1 MGGFCTPTY
10 DKLTTADKTVS
21 GTDIP
26 EWMSQAGQDIF
37 RTAAGYAEQQIAGEY
52 PLFTQDRFASYG
64 ADDNFM
70 TPAEQQAQKILM
82 EGATSYQ
89 PFMDEASR
97 IAGTLGQG
105 YAGMTRQELLGD
117 PYQGAS
123 REELLGDYQGASRED
138 LLGDPFSLETAQPYL
153 DIYQG
158 AVDPAV
164 RQLQDQI
171 LQQQSQARATASR
184 GGGGFGSRLGI
195 MEATL
200 GAEGAQRQ
208 ADLRARAAQEGLGFA
223 SGRYD
228 ADRGARFQ
236 AEELMRGQF
245 LDDRASRFSAED
257 VMRGQYERDMG
268 ARFDAETAAQRQFET
283 QEGARLNQL
292 GAYQTLAPQIQS
304 LQAQVAQGLMTTGEA
319 QRQLDQ
325 RANDLAF
332 ADYLD
337 TRQRPMEMVN
347 FALGALQG
355 VPYSSR
361 SYSMNL
367 GQNLQQ
373 NPSVYGQT
381 LAGVGSLASLY
392 KMSQ

>member
-10 DKLTTADKTVS
+10 TQLPSASETVS

-26 EWMSQAGQDIF
+26 EWMSQAGRAIF
-37 RTAAGYAEQQIAGEY
+37 ETAAQYAGDEQELYTGER
-52 PLFTQDRFASYG
+52 LKRYG
-64 ADDNFM
+64 GGSKLS
-70 TPAEQQAQKILM
+70 PAEQQAQQILM
-82 EGATSYQ
+82 EGAGAYQ

-123 REELLGDYQGASRED
+123 REELLGTSNQE

-223 SGRYD
+223 SGRFD
-228 ADRGARFQ
+228 ADRSARLQ
-236 AEELMRGQF
+236 AA
-245 LDDRASRFSAED
+245 DADRASRFQAED
-257 VMRGQYERDMG
+257 VMRSQYDRDRG

-283 QEGARLNQL
+283 EESSRLSQL
-292 GAYQTLAPQIQS
+292 GAYQQLGPQIQS
-304 LQAQVAQGLMTTGEA
+304 LQAQVAQGLMTTGQA

-325 RANDLAF
+325 RALDLAYG
-332 ADYLD
+332 DYLD
-337 TRQRPMEMVN
+337 QTQRPMEMVN

-355 VPYSSR
+355 VPYSTR
-361 SYSMNL
+361 NYSLQM
-367 GQNLQQ
+367 GQQMQQ
-373 NPSVYGQT
+373 NPDIYGQT

-392 KMSQ
+392 KLSQ

>member
-10 DKLTTADKTVS
+10 DTLTTADKTVE

-105 YAGMTRQELLGD
+105 YAGMSRQELLGD

-123 REELLGDYQGASRED
+123 REELLGTSNQE

-223 SGRYD
+223 SGRFD
-228 ADRGARFQ
+228 ADRSARLQ
-236 AEELMRGQF
+236 AA
-245 LDDRASRFSAED
+245 DADRASRFSAED

-268 ARFDAETAAQRQFET
+268 ARFDAESAAQRQFEL
-283 QEGARLNQL
+283 QEGTRLNQL
-292 GAYQTLAPQIQS
+292 GAYQSLAPQIQS

-325 RANDLAF
+325 RANDLAY

-392 KMSQ
+392 KMS

>member
-1 MGGFCTPTY
+1 MGAFCTPSYTAMP
-10 DKLTTADKTVS
+10 TADKTVT

-26 EWMSQAGQDIF
+26 EWMSTAGRAIFESAANIAGQ
-37 RTAAGYAEQQIAGEY
+37 EQE
-52 PLFTQDRFASYG
+52 LFTGDRLANYG
-64 ADDNFM
+64 GGALL

-117 PYQGAS
+117 PYQGAT
-123 REELLGDYQGASRED
+123 REELLGTSNQE
-138 LLGDPFSLETAQPYL
+138 LLGDPFTLESAQPFL

-171 LQQQSQARATASR
+171 LQQQSQARATAAR

-223 SGRYD
+223 ASRFD
-228 ADRGARFQ
+228 ADRSARLQ
-236 AEELMRGQF
+236 AA
-245 LDDRASRFSAED
+245 DADRASRFQAED
-257 VMRGQYERDMG
+257 VMRSQYDIDRG

-283 QEGARLNQL
+283 EESARLSQL
-292 GAYQTLAPQIQS
+292 GAYQQLAPQIQS
-304 LQAQVAQGLMTTGEA
+304 LQAQVAQGLMTTGQA

-325 RANDLAF
+325 RALDLAY

-337 TRQRPMEMVN
+337 QTQRPMEMVN

-355 VPYSSR
+355 VPYGTR
-361 SYSMNL
+361 NYSLQL
-367 GQNLQQ
+367 GQQFQQ
-373 NPSVYGQT
+373 QPSVYGQT

-392 KMSQ
+392 NLGR

>member
-10 DKLTTADKTVS
+10 TQLPSASETVS

-26 EWMSQAGQDIF
+26 EWMSQAGRAIF
-37 RTAAGYAEQQIAGEY
+37 ETAAQYAGDEQELYTGER
-52 PLFTQDRFASYG
+52 LKRYG
-64 ADDNFM
+64 GGSKLS
-70 TPAEQQAQKILM
+70 PAEQQAQQILM
-82 EGATSYQ
+82 EGAGAYQ

-123 REELLGDYQGASRED
+123 REELLGTSNQE
-138 LLGDPFSLETAQPYL
+138 LLGDPFTLETAQPFL

-171 LQQQSQARATASR
+171 LQQQSQARATAAR

-223 SGRYD
+223 SGRFD
-228 ADRGARFQ
+228 ADRSARLQ
-236 AEELMRGQF
+236 AA
-245 LDDRASRFSAED
+245 DADRASRFQAED
-257 VMRGQYERDMG
+257 VMRSQYDRDRG

-283 QEGARLNQL
+283 EESSRLSQL
-292 GAYQTLAPQIQS
+292 GAYQQLGPQIQS
-304 LQAQVAQGLMTTGEA
+304 LQAQVAQGLMTTGQA

-325 RANDLAF
+325 RALDLAYG
-332 ADYLD
+332 DYLD
-337 TRQRPMEMVN
+337 QTQRPMEMVN

-355 VPYSSR
+355 VPYSTR
-361 SYSMNL
+361 NYSLQM
-367 GQNLQQ
+367 GQQMQQ
-373 NPSVYGQT
+373 NPDIYGQT

-392 KMSQ
+392 KLSQ

>member
-10 DKLTTADKTVS
+10 TQLPSASETVS

-26 EWMSQAGQDIF
+26 EWMSQAGRAIF
-37 RTAAGYAEQQIAGEY
+37 ETAAQYAGDEQELYTGER
-52 PLFTQDRFASYG
+52 LKRYG
-64 ADDNFM
+64 GGSKLS
-70 TPAEQQAQKILM
+70 PAEQQAQQILM
-82 EGATSYQ
+82 EGAGAYQ

-123 REELLGDYQGASRED
+123 REELLGTSNQE

-223 SGRYD
+223 SGRFD
-228 ADRGARFQ
+228 ADRSARLQ
-236 AEELMRGQF
+236 AA
-245 LDDRASRFSAED
+245 DADRASRFQAED
-257 VMRGQYERDMG
+257 VMRSQYDRDRG

-283 QEGARLNQL
+283 EESSRLSQL
-292 GAYQTLAPQIQS
+292 GAYQQLGPQIQN
-304 LQAQVAQGLMTTGEA
+304 LQAQVAQGLMTTGQA

-325 RANDLAF
+325 RALDLAY

-337 TRQRPMEMVN
+337 QTQRPMEMVN

-355 VPYSSR
+355 VPYSTR
-361 SYSMNL
+361 NYSLQM
-367 GQNLQQ
+367 GQQMQQ
-373 NPSVYGQT
+373 NPDIYGQT

-392 KMSQ
+392 KLSQ

>member
-10 DKLTTADKTVS
+10 TELPSSSKTVS

-26 EWMSQAGQDIF
+26 EWMSQAGRAIF
-37 RTAAGYAEQQIAGEY
+37 ETAAQYAGDEQELYTG
-52 PLFTQDRFASYG
+52 DRLASYG
-64 ADDNFM
+64 GGALLS
-70 TPAEQQAQKILM
+70 PAEQQAQQILM
-82 EGATSYQ
+82 EGAGAYQ

-123 REELLGDYQGASRED
+123 REELLGDYQGASREE
-138 LLGDPFSLETAQPYL
+138 LLGDPFSLETAQPFL

-158 AVDPAV
+158 AMDPAV

-171 LQQQSQARATASR
+171 AQQQSQARATASR

-236 AEELMRGQF
+236 AEDVMRGQF
-245 LDDRASRFSAED
+245 LDDRTGRFQAED
-257 VMRGQYERDMG
+257 VMRGQYDRDRG

-283 QEGARLNQL
+283 EESSRLSQL
-292 GAYQTLAPQIQS
+292 GAYQQLAPQIQG
-304 LQAQVAQGLMTTGEA
+304 LQAQVAQGLMTTGQA

-325 RANDLAF
+325 RAVDLAYG
-332 ADYLD
+332 DYLD
-337 TRQRPMEMVN
+337 QTQRPMEMVN

-355 VPYSSR
+355 VPYSAR
-361 SYSMNL
+361 NYSLQM
-367 GQNLQQ
+367 GQQFQQ
-373 NPSVYGQT
+373 NPDVYGQT
-381 LAGVGSLASLY
+381 LAGAGSLASLY
-392 KMSQ
+392 KLSQ

>member
-1 MGGFCTPTY
+1 MS
-10 DKLTTADKTVS
+10 TAGRAIFES
-21 GTDIP
+21 AANI
-26 EWMSQAGQDIF
+26 AGQ
-37 RTAAGYAEQQIAGEY
+37 EQPLYTGERLKRY
-52 PLFTQDRFASYG
+52 DGG
-64 ADDNFM
+64 AKLS
-70 TPAEQQAQKILM
+70 PAEQQAQQILM

-89 PFMDEASR
+89 PFIDEASR

-117 PYQGAS
+117 PYQGAT
-123 REELLGDYQGASRED
+123 REELLGDYQGASRAE
-138 LLGDPFSLETAQPYL
+138 LLGDPFTLESAQPFL

-171 LQQQSQARATASR
+171 LQQQSQARATAAR

-223 SGRYD
+223 ASRFD

-236 AEELMRGQF
+236 AEDVMRDQF
-245 LDDRASRFSAED
+245 LDDRAGRFQAED
-257 VMRGQYERDMG
+257 VMRSQYDRDRG

-283 QEGARLNQL
+283 EESARLSQL
-292 GAYQTLAPQIQS
+292 GAYQQLAPQIQS
-304 LQAQVAQGLMTTGEA
+304 LQAQVAQGLMTTGQA

-325 RANDLAF
+325 RALDLAY

-337 TRQRPMEMVN
+337 QTQRPMEMVN

-355 VPYSSR
+355 VPYGTR
-361 SYSMNL
+361 NYSLQM
-367 GQNLQQ
+367 GSQFQQ
-373 NPSVYGQT
+373 NPDVYGQT

-392 KMSQ
+392 KLGNR

>member
-1 MGGFCTPTY
+1 MGAFCVPSYTELPS
-10 DKLTTADKTVS
+10 ASETVS

-26 EWMSQAGQDIF
+26 EWMSTAGRAIFESAANIAGQ
-37 RTAAGYAEQQIAGEY
+37 EQPLYTGERLKRY
-52 PLFTQDRFASYG
+52 DGG
-64 ADDNFM
+64 AKLS
-70 TPAEQQAQKILM
+70 PAEQQAQQILM

-117 PYQGAS
+117 PYQGAT
-123 REELLGDYQGASRED
+123 REELLGTSNQE
-138 LLGDPFSLETAQPYL
+138 LLGDPFTLETAQPFL

-171 LQQQSQARATASR
+171 LQQQSQARATAAR

-223 SGRYD
+223 ASRFD
-228 ADRGARFQ
+228 ADRSARLQAADADRAGRFQ
-236 AEELMRGQF
+236 
-245 LDDRASRFSAED
+245 AED
-257 VMRGQYERDMG
+257 VMRSQYDRDRG

-283 QEGARLNQL
+283 EESARLSQL
-292 GAYQTLAPQIQS
+292 GAYQQLAPQIQS
-304 LQAQVAQGLMTTGEA
+304 LQAQVAQGLMTTGQA

-325 RANDLAF
+325 RALDLAY

-337 TRQRPMEMVN
+337 QTQRPMEMVN

-355 VPYSSR
+355 VPYGTR
-361 SYSMNL
+361 NYSLQM
-367 GQNLQQ
+367 GSQFQQ
-373 NPSVYGQT
+373 NPDVYGQT

-392 KMSQ
+392 KLGNR

>member
-10 DKLTTADKTVS
+10 TQLPSASETVS

-26 EWMSQAGQDIF
+26 EWMSQAGRAIF
-37 RTAAGYAEQQIAGEY
+37 ETAAQYAGDEQELYTGER
-52 PLFTQDRFASYG
+52 LKRYG
-64 ADDNFM
+64 GSQLS
-70 TPAEQQAQKILM
+70 PAEQQAQQILM
-82 EGATSYQ
+82 EGAGAYQ

-123 REELLGDYQGASRED
+123 REELLGTSNQE

-158 AVDPAV
+158 AMDPAV

-171 LQQQSQARATASR
+171 AQQQSQARATASR

-223 SGRYD
+223 SGRFD
-228 ADRGARFQ
+228 ADRSARLQ
-236 AEELMRGQF
+236 AA
-245 LDDRASRFSAED
+245 DADRASRFSAED
-257 VMRGQYERDMG
+257 VMRGQYDRDRG

-283 QEGARLNQL
+283 EESSRLSQL
-292 GAYQTLAPQIQS
+292 GAYQQLGPQIQN
-304 LQAQVAQGLMTTGEA
+304 LQAQVAQGLMTTGQA

-325 RANDLAF
+325 RALDLAYG
-332 ADYLD
+332 DYLD
-337 TRQRPMEMVN
+337 QTQRPMEMVN

-355 VPYSSR
+355 VPYGTR
-361 SYSMNL
+361 NYSLQM
-367 GQNLQQ
+367 GQQFQQ
-373 NPSVYGQT
+373 NPDVYGQT

-392 KMSQ
+392 KLSNQ